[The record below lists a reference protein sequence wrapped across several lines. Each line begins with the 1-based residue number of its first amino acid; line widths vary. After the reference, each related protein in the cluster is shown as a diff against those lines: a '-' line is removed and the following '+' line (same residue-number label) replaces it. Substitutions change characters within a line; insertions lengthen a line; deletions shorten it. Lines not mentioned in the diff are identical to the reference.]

1 MVPSQFLMRRG
12 CGPVGDN
19 ISYLHGLWGERFQAQ
34 LFSCS
39 LQERTLQS
47 GIIIREMSW
56 FQRLKIVILVS
67 FNRSFCLK
75 KAWTIIHC
83 SEQLDLTILT
93 AHTFII
99 HCFDQLGLPILTKT
113 TFFLICLVWSQSLR
127 HSISRFLN
135 RVFSQLDLFSIR
147 SFLNSIFSQ
156 SDLFSIG
163 SFLNSIFSQFDLFSI
178 RSFLNSIFSQSDL
191 FSIGSF
197 LKWIFLGSPPY
208 AIFQ

>member
-1 MVPSQFLMRRG
+1 MRRG

-113 TFFLICLVWSQSLR
+113 KLFLICSSVWSQTLR

-135 RVFSQLDLFSIR
+135 RVFSQSG
-147 SFLNSIFSQ
+147 
-156 SDLFSIG
+156 LFSIG
-163 SFLNSIFSQFDLFSI
+163 SFLNLV
-178 RSFLNSIFSQSDL
+178 FSQSGL

-197 LKWIFLGSPPY
+197 LNRVFSQLNLFGV
-208 AIFQ
+208 ATAN

>member
-75 KAWTIIHC
+75 KAWTLRPLSSARSGTRKASKGSWSSPQTSSC
-83 SEQLDLTILT
+83 SLTFEVKILIPTLGKFRGGQSKQIWGGQLKKITLYIADLGT
-93 AHTFII
+93 
-99 HCFDQLGLPILTKT
+99 
-113 TFFLICLVWSQSLR
+113 
-127 HSISRFLN
+127 LN
-135 RVFSQLDLFSIR
+135 RAFLDHEI
-147 SFLNSIFSQ
+147 
-156 SDLFSIG
+156 D
-163 SFLNSIFSQFDLFSI
+163 
-178 RSFLNSIFSQSDL
+178 
-191 FSIGSF
+191 
-197 LKWIFLGSPPY
+197 
-208 AIFQ
+208 AI

>member
-75 KAWTIIHC
+75 NAWTLRPLSSARSGTRKASKGSWSSPQTSSC
-83 SEQLDLTILT
+83 SLTFEVKILSEFQNEWSSGPSIDLTSTWRNMFGLVGGLNK
-93 AHTFII
+93 II
-99 HCFDQLGLPILTKT
+99 VPSREIIKDSVMKNVK
-113 TFFLICLVWSQSLR
+113 ICLRPGSAFVLR
-127 HSISRFLN
+127 ISFT
-135 RVFSQLDLFSIR
+135 
-147 SFLNSIFSQ
+147 
-156 SDLFSIG
+156 
-163 SFLNSIFSQFDLFSI
+163 
-178 RSFLNSIFSQSDL
+178 
-191 FSIGSF
+191 
-197 LKWIFLGSPPY
+197 
-208 AIFQ
+208 

>member
-1 MVPSQFLMRRG
+1 MVPSEFLMRRG

-19 ISYLHGLWGERFQAQ
+19 MSYLHGVWGERSQAQ

-47 GIIIREMSW
+47 RVMIREMSW

-113 TFFLICLVWSQSLR
+113 KLFLICSSVWSQTLR

-135 RVFSQLDLFSIR
+135 RVFSQSG
-147 SFLNSIFSQ
+147 
-156 SDLFSIG
+156 LFSIG
-163 SFLNSIFSQFDLFSI
+163 SFLNLV
-178 RSFLNSIFSQSDL
+178 FSQSGL

-197 LKWIFLGSPPY
+197 LNWIFLGSPPPTRW
-208 AIFQ
+208 